1 MIMESDQLKPAWQ
14 VLSRQLE
21 RNDAINLGLL
31 RERKLD
37 RTRTSLRPLFWG
49 QVLQILFGI
58 PFVLLAALLWMR
70 AGALPDGLPLGAL
83 LAGIVVHVYGVATI
97 ALAGETLR
105 RIHAIDYSAPVLGIQ
120 KQLGQLRRIYI
131 INGMVAGLPW
141 WFLWVLLLLVLAGL
155 GGVDLYARVPG
166 LIWIGIGIG
175 VAGLF
180 GTWWLHR
187 WSRSAGRPRL
197 ASAMEH
203 AVTGSSLRRAQSQID
218 ELKRF
223 EQE

>member
-1 MIMESDQLKPAWQ
+1 MIMESDQLKTAWQ
-14 VLSRQLE
+14 ALSRQLE
-21 RNDAINLGLL
+21 RSDAINLDLL

-58 PFVLLAALLWMR
+58 AFVLLAALLWMR

-83 LAGIVVHVYGVATI
+83 LAGIVVHAYGIATI

-105 RIHAIDYSAPVLGIQ
+105 QIRAIDYAAPVVGIQ
-120 KQLGQLRRIYI
+120 KQLGRLRRTYI

-141 WFLWVLLLLVLAGL
+141 WFLWVLVLLVLAGL
-155 GGVDLYARVPG
+155 GGNDLYAKAPAMV
-166 LIWIGIGIG
+166 WIGMGVG
-175 VAGLF
+175 VAGFF

-187 WSRSAGRPRL
+187 WSLGAGHPRL
-197 ASAMEH
+197 ASAMEN
-203 AVTGSSLRRAQSQID
+203 AVTGNSLRKAQAQIE
-218 ELKRF
+218 ELRRF